1 MIAVV
6 VLAGGEG
13 RRIGGGK
20 PLRLLGGRTLIE
32 RAVEQARGWSDLVA
46 VSVRQEGQAGRL
58 SVPQILDTQDE
69 GPIAG
74 LASALR
80 FARDRGAETLLTIA
94 CDMPVLPGDLARRLG
109 QALRAELGAAIASSG
124 GALHPVCGLWRNTV
138 IEALPGYRASG
149 RSSLRGFAERIG
161 HAPVEWPIEPYDPFL
176 NVNRADELE
185 AAERLLETIR
195 SR

>member
-20 PLRLLGGRTLIE
+20 PLRLLGGRSLIE
-32 RAVEQARGWSDLVA
+32 RALEQARGWSDLVA
-46 VSVRQEGQAGRL
+46 VSVRHEGQAGRL
-58 SVPQILDTQDE
+58 GAPQIVDTQDE
-69 GPIAG
+69 GPIGG
-74 LASALR
+74 LASALG
-80 FARDRGAETLLTIA
+80 FARDSGAETLLTIA
-94 CDMPVLPGDLARRLG
+94 CDMPMLPGDLAQRLA

-124 GALHPVCGLWRNTV
+124 RALHAVCGLWRNTV
-138 IEALPGYRASG
+138 IDALPDYRASG
-149 RSSLRGFAERIG
+149 RSSLWGFAEHVG
-161 HAPVEWPIEPYDPFL
+161 HAIVEWPTEPYDPFL
-176 NVNRADELE
+176 NINRPDELD